1 MPNQRRRIARY
12 LNHLCAGSPQ
22 KNMEALGPLGAI
34 VGTIIALADGAVC
47 KFWRRQV
54 PNQRLRIAR
63 YLNHFCAGSSLGPRI
78 ALYK

>member
-1 MPNQRRRIARY
+1 
-12 LNHLCAGSPQ
+12 
-22 KNMEALGPLGAI
+22 MEALGPLGAI
-34 VGTIIALADGAVC
+34 VSTIVTLTDGAIF

-63 YLNHFCAGSSLGPRI
+63 YLNYLCAESSLGPRT